1 MATEGI
7 DSSSSS
13 SSTTSTTVNP
23 HPLALL
29 VNVEIEEDRITEFL
43 TIMNQD
49 ALDSR
54 TKEV

>member
-13 SSTTSTTVNP
+13 SITTSTINP

-29 VNVEIEEDRITEFL
+29 VNVEIEEDRIAEFL